1 MVGRKPQRRVSELFC
16 YPPGKGCWASLAG
29 GDRKHCKRLESGL
42 GTALRPSHAMHTATE
57 SHSAFFENIQLR
69 ARRAGL
75 KESLVLS
82 SQVSSASKQAAE
94 PTGEQEN
101 VKAEGG
107 GGKKEKPYGWKSVRS
122 TMAALFE
129 GDPTLVKLGL
139 CVGGKQSSEG
149 NTWHFKQHLGQSCYC
164 ACVHSWTLSHRYTV
178 PLDLLALLQTSQE
191 SRAKENSAG

>member
-29 GDRKHCKRLESGL
+29 GDRKHCKRLEGWPDSVEVY
-42 GTALRPSHAMHTATE
+42 A
-57 SHSAFFENIQLR
+57 
-69 ARRAGL
+69 
-75 KESLVLS
+75 
-82 SQVSSASKQAAE
+82 
-94 PTGEQEN
+94 TGEQEN

-164 ACVHSWTLSHRYTV
+164 ACVHSWTLSHQYTV

-191 SRAKENSAG
+191 SRAEENSAG